1 MSLFVADLGR
11 ASRKEVRA
19 SLMIHNM
26 GILQL
31 MNYVQQVKED
41 KMRDKEVYIN
51 KKSKTYN
58 AYKQQKGG
66 SNQP

>member
-11 ASRKEVRA
+11 ASSKEVRD
-19 SLMIHNM
+19 SLMIHDM
-26 GILQL
+26 GISRL

-51 KKSKTYN
+51 KKSKT
-58 AYKQQKGG
+58 
-66 SNQP
+66 